1 MNPQAKSKPNVFNM
15 RSKQIGKIA
24 ERKKSNEKVTDQ
36 EEWTR
41 LEKSLEKLRN
51 LKVKDDEK

>member
-1 MNPQAKSKPNVFNM
+1 M

-24 ERKKSNEKVTDQ
+24 ERKKSNEKVTEQ
-36 EEWTR
+36 EEWAR

-51 LKVKDDEK
+51 LKVRDEEK